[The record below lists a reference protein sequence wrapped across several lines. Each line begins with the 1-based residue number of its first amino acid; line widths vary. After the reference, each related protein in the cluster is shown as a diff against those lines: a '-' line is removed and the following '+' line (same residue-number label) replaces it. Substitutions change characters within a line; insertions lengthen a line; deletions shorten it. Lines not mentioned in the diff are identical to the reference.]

1 MDIRQ
6 LRYFVGIVDS
16 GSFSAASIRLGVAQP
31 SLSQHVLQIEKS
43 LGVELLVRTA
53 RGVTLT
59 ESGQN
64 LYARAIEII
73 RAFDGAID
81 ELRDRSLKPN
91 GQVTFAFPSSV
102 SNVLTV
108 PLAETVRHEFPQVVL
123 RAMDA
128 MSGHVQQWLTEA
140 KIDFG
145 VLYDVNAV
153 RHLQVTPL
161 LVEDLYLVA
170 SADSWKGEIN
180 ADGSAQQAIDLADCA
195 RLDLILPHRTHGL
208 RDLIERFAR
217 AHCVALNVAMEIDS
231 LSQIKS
237 IVERG
242 SGFSILAHAAVN
254 QEVMRGAFVLVPIRN
269 PAIRRTVYLATNP
282 ERRLTRA
289 AKEIQ
294 QLAMKIVIELVQ
306 KGLWRGQLIASADAS
321 QSRHERQI
329 SRYDCR

>member
-16 GSFSAASIRLGVAQP
+16 GSFSAASVRLGVAQP

-59 ESGQN
+59 ESGQS
-64 LYARAIEII
+64 LYARAIDII

-81 ELRDRSLKPN
+81 ELRDQSAKPN
-91 GQVTFAFPSSV
+91 GQVTFGFPSSV

-108 PLAETVRHEFPQVVL
+108 PLAETVRQEFPQIVL

-140 KIDFG
+140 TIDFG
-145 VLYDVNAV
+145 MLYDVNAV

-170 SADSWKGEIN
+170 SADSWNGAAV
-180 ADGSAQQAIDLADCA
+180 ADGSARQPIDLADCA
-195 RLDLILPHRTHGL
+195 NLDLILPHRTHGL
-208 RDLIERFAR
+208 RDMIERFAR
-217 AHCVALNVAMEIDS
+217 AHGVALNVAMEIDS
-231 LSQIKS
+231 LSQIKN

-242 SGFSILAHAAVN
+242 SGFTILAHAAVY

-269 PAIRRTVYLATNP
+269 PAIRRTVYLVTNP

-294 QLAMKIVIELVQ
+294 ELTMKIVVELVQ
-306 KGLWRGQLIASADAS
+306 KGVWRGQLIAPAKLS
-321 QSRHERQI
+321 
-329 SRYDCR
+329 